1 MCTGLQAQ
9 RANSRLDE
17 YGTRTLVVGA
27 LGVIG
32 RNVVEHLADTGRS
45 VVGLSRRR
53 PPLAAGTG
61 AEHLLADVMDPGTGV
76 RLRDSLH
83 DVTHL
88 VFAAYQEQSSLAG
101 QVAPNLNLLE
111 GSLDALAAAGATLQH
126 VILYQGNKY
135 YGAHLGPFKT
145 PAREDDPRLLGP
157 NFYYDQEDLLRLRAQ
172 RDGFAFTIFRPEAVC
187 GVATGNPM
195 NLLTA
200 IAVYA
205 TLCKHKNIPLR
216 FPGPEQAAD
225 VLYQVTD
232 ARLLAR
238 ATAWAGLAESA
249 RDQDFNITNGD
260 TFRWRHM
267 FPRTRPTNAPHR
279 SHAEPGEGLGGDRF
293 AASPRT
299 DSLLRTCGLGICGL
313 HLPQHLGQRFVHDQN
328 PAGRLPGLHRQRAH
342 VHRTLRHP
350 G

>member
-1 MCTGLQAQ
+1 MGTGLQAQ
-9 RANSRLDE
+9 GANRRLDE
-17 YGTRTLVVGA
+17 FGTRTVVVGA
-27 LGVIG
+27 LGIIG

-53 PPLAAGTG
+53 PPLAASG
-61 AEHLLADVMDPGTGV
+61 AEHVLADVTDPGTGV
-76 RLRDSLH
+76 RLRETLH

-88 VFAAYQEQSSLAG
+88 VFAAYQEHPSLAG
-101 QVAPNLNLLE
+101 QVAPNVKLLE
-111 GSLDALAAAGATLQH
+111 GSLGALAAAGAPLQQ
-126 VILYQGNKY
+126 VTLYQGNKY

-157 NFYYDQEDLLRLRAQ
+157 NFYYDQEDLLCLRAE

-205 TLCKHKNIPLR
+205 TLCKRKDIPLR
-216 FPGPEQAAD
+216 FPGPELAAD

-249 RDQDFNITNGD
+249 RNQDFNITNGD
-260 TFRWRHM
+260 TFRWRHCSEA
-267 FPRTRPTNAPHR
+267 FRLSTRGCDPALTVSSSPTGRT
-279 SHAEPGEGLGGDRF
+279 
-293 AASPRT
+293 
-299 DSLLRTCGLGICGL
+299 
-313 HLPQHLGQRFVHDQN
+313 
-328 PAGRLPGLHRQRAH
+328 
-342 VHRTLRHP
+342 
-350 G
+350 